1 MSIRPL
7 NIINLQIEPYKKIWD
22 FQKKLYQLRL
32 NNLIDD
38 TLILLEHS
46 HTYTLGKSADK
57 NHLLASSENLSS
69 DEIDIFDIDRGGD
82 ITYHGPGQIVG
93 YPIIKLNDLY
103 EDVHR
108 YLREL
113 EELIIRTLK
122 DFQVTAVR
130 DDDYTGVW
138 VNKNKIA
145 AIGIKVSRWVT
156 MHGFAFNINTD
167 LSFFEKI
174 IPCGIFEKGVTSLA
188 QELGTKINLEN
199 VKEVVIKHFCEIFKY
214 NDVKIYNSADEIEKE
229 LLSIELEGVQ

>member
-38 TLILLEHS
+38 TLILLEHP
-46 HTYTLGKSADK
+46 HTYTLGKSANR
-57 NHLLASSENLSS
+57 NHLLAANETLLE
-69 DEIDIFDIDRGGD
+69 DEIDVFEIDRGGD

-113 EELIIRTLK
+113 EELIIRTLAES
-122 DFQVTAVR
+122 QVAAVR
-130 DDDYTGVW
+130 DNDYTGVW

-145 AIGIKVSRWVT
+145 AIGIKVSRWIT

-167 LSFFEKI
+167 LSFFGKI

-214 NDVKIYNSADEIEKE
+214 NNVKFYNSIDEIEKE